1 MQNVIKHS
9 GTPQSGE
16 KGMIDMTTDYNK
28 TSEANP
34 LLEEYGTLYDAIP
47 YDRITLGHYIPA
59 VKEAIR
65 REECIIEEICNNAAK
80 ADFDN
85 TIVAL
90 EHSGL
95 LLGNIIGAFNAVAN
109 ACSNDEVL
117 AIEEEMQQLYVAHRN
132 NITLNERLFE
142 RIKAVYNSDKS
153 HLNDEQQ
160 RLLEQTYESFVRNG
174 ANLTGN
180 EREEFRALTERLAVL
195 AVKFQENSIKDTD
208 GYTLL
213 VTDERDLE
221 GLPADVIEAA
231 HNNAKENGKDGWLFT
246 LHRPSYLPFITF
258 CRNRELR
265 RQMYM
270 AYSTIGAK
278 GNSHDNRETVKET
291 VNSRLKLARLL
302 GYNTYSDYV
311 LSERMAQNTD
321 AVFSMLGKL
330 TWSYLPV
337 AQREM
342 EEITAFAKSYEG
354 DDFDFKP
361 WDFAYYSERLKEKK
375 YDLTD
380 EMVRPYFELNQAIY
394 GAFYLATR
402 LYGVTFKQNHDIPVF
417 TPDAK
422 VWEVYDYDGTYLALL
437 YCDFYARKGKH
448 AGAWMDS
455 IKPQYKDADG
465 TDHRPHITLSTN
477 YRKPLPG
484 KPTLLNHDEFNT
496 LMHEF
501 GHCMHGILSD
511 VTYPSLCSPNVLW
524 DFVEMPSQIMENFA
538 TEEEFLQHFAFHH
551 KTGNNIPAETLR
563 KIEQA
568 RTFNAGYQCVRQV
581 GLGLIDQ
588 AWHNISQPFEGDV
601 LEYEHSATAALRVM
615 KPIEGTGITP
625 QFGHIMSGGYAAGYY
640 SYKWAEMLDA
650 DAFSRFKEEG
660 ILNMKVAQSF
670 REEILSKGDSRHP
683 MELYMRFRGRK
694 PQIEPLLERDGIK
707 TICPHL

>member
-1 MQNVIKHS
+1 
-9 GTPQSGE
+9 
-16 KGMIDMTTDYNK
+16 MIDMTTDYNK